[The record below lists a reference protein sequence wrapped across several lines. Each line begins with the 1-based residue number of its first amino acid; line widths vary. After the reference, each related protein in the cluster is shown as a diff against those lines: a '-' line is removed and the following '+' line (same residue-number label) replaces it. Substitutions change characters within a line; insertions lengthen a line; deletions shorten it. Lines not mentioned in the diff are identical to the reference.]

1 MGTLVP
7 AQMYDHTL
15 VTIKGPPRLNRLD
28 FSAAPAAAQT
38 ILQGALVSI
47 NAAGAIVEGCDVG
60 VAANRPM
67 PMWAIQATDDFDA
80 NSDVGNISG
89 GVQSAVVATGGFEI
103 ETTEFVNAPTT
114 YAPNDLL
121 QPGLAADLGDVK
133 LATVPPYGAETIV
146 GCVSKAKATNRDGV
160 TVLRFWT
167 MFLPA
172 SLPATT

>member
-7 AQMYDHTL
+7 SQMYDHTL
-15 VTIKGPPRLNRLD
+15 VTVKGPPRLNRLD
-28 FSAAPAAAQT
+28 FSAAPAASQT
-38 ILQGALVSI
+38 ILQGACVSI
-47 NAAGAIVEGCDVG
+47 NSAGAIVEGCVVG

-103 ETTEFVNAPTT
+103 ETTEFVNSPTT

-121 QPGLAADLGDVK
+121 KPGLTTNLGKVM
-133 LATVPPYGAETIV
+133 LATVPPYGVEVVV
-146 GCVSKAKATNRDGV
+146 GCVSKIKATNRDGV

-172 SLPATT
+172 SLPAS